1 MLPCL
6 RSNII
11 SDKLLRLLPGL
22 CDSSMCGGSRARK
35 KPQSYLWSSS
45 VMALLITARMCI
57 AASEGASGFAALRRA
72 APPHSPSALLASG
85 LVTYARYVMQNA
97 MTERSSEGFGLR
109 MFLGARAM
117 DEVG

>member
-1 MLPCL
+1 MPTWVRLNVIL
-6 RSNII
+6 NW
-11 SDKLLRLLPGL
+11 LLHLIPGL
-22 CDSSMCGGSRARK
+22 RDSSIGVGSRARK

-57 AASEGASGFAALRRA
+57 GASEGASGFAALRRA

-97 MTERSSEGFGLR
+97 MWQRRNWGIW
-109 MFLGARAM
+109 
-117 DEVG
+117 V